1 MMTVVH
7 EQRLQAQSSR
17 AGYVGDCAQ
26 TRRFISKLDKEHQ
39 GFHKQEHIPPL
50 SEDSPQNV
58 ILTRAKSVLTKQV
71 CNSTSKVSSVV
82 QVVDRNS
89 ATEPIPK

>member
-1 MMTVVH
+1 MMTVVQ

-17 AGYVGDCAQ
+17 AGYVGEL
-26 TRRFISKLDKEHQ
+26 IKKLDKEHQ

-50 SEDSPQNV
+50 SEYSPQNNV

-71 CNSTSKVSSVV
+71 CNSTNKVRISKLLFGVV
-82 QVVDRNS
+82 QQN
-89 ATEPIPK
+89 PF